1 MFSHLTH
8 LLRTLRHHPAYSALN
23 VLGLALALACSLL
36 LYWLVRFHESFDTY
50 HPQSARIYRLV
61 TDLTVSSHGYHPGI
75 PTPVGPALRHDFPG
89 LGTIAMSIG
98 QEDQLVQVL
107 GRGGQPGTKYA
118 EPYAVAFVEPEYFAV
133 FTSYRWLVGTA
144 AQALRQPFSVVLTQ
158 RLAHQYFGGAN
169 PLGRRLRLNNQI
181 DLTVTGLLADIP
193 DNTDQRYGFFISY
206 STLLHY
212 GHSGTPLTIW
222 EGVSS
227 QTHGWVRL
235 APSSTPAQLER
246 ALLALHQRH
255 HPTSLHTYRY
265 RVLPLV
271 EQHFAMEYD
280 GTIARSTLLILSC
293 IGGLLLL
300 TAGVNFVNLATAQ
313 ALGRGREIGV
323 RRTVGATSRH
333 IFWQFLAET
342 LLLVLLAAG
351 TGLVLAYA
359 ALPGLREW
367 TNTPI
372 PHWLDGRAWL
382 FLAGLVLFLTL
393 GAGWYPSRVLA
404 GFRPAQV
411 LKGQT
416 PGQASGLWVRRG
428 LVVAQLALSQGFTLG
443 VLVMYQQLSVW
454 LDTNPGFATAGRV
467 VVPTPWLASA
477 AQARLRAE
485 LAQVPGVVGV
495 TFGFDSPAVGT
506 TNTSY
511 FSYDR
516 RALNEKFDVT
526 RLAID
531 DQYLDVFD
539 FQLVAGQPLTADSKP
554 SSFLLNETAARL
566 LGVGPP
572 AAVIG
577 HELGLNSRGDD
588 VAYGPIVGVVRDWRL
603 QGLQKEPLPMVL
615 FHNPSEYRSITVQLA
630 PGAALPPAVRT
641 TWERYFPRYL
651 FAPFRLDE
659 RVASFYEREQT
670 QLAIVRLAALTAIA
684 IGCLGLYGLVAFIT
698 QRRAREIGIRK
709 VLGARPWQIMASFVG
724 EFAGLLAVAFVVAAP
739 LTGWLMQRWLDQF
752 ATHISLQPWLF
763 GVGLAGTTM
772 LTLLTIGYRTL
783 RAALAPPARA
793 LRAK

>member
-1 MFSHLTH
+1 MFSHLAH

-50 HPQSARIYRLV
+50 HPQAARIYRLV
-61 TDLTVSSHGYHPGI
+61 TQIDQGTLVHHPGI

-89 LGTIAMSIG
+89 LGTVAMSIG
-98 QEDQLVQVL
+98 QANQLVQVL
-107 GRGGQPGTKYA
+107 GPGGQPGAKYA

-133 FTSYRWLVGTA
+133 FGSYRWLVGTA
-144 AQALRQPFSVVLTQ
+144 ALALGQPQSVVLTQ
-158 RLAHQYFGGAN
+158 RLAHQYFGSAN

-206 STLLHY
+206 PTLRRY
-212 GHSGTPLTIW
+212 QHSGTPLTLW

-235 APSSTPAQLER
+235 APGRTPAQLAR

-255 HPTSLHTYRY
+255 HPASRRRYRY
-265 RVLPLV
+265 QVLPLLG
-271 EQHFAMEYD
+271 QHFATEYD
-280 GTIARSTLLILSC
+280 GAIARRTLLILSC

-323 RRTVGATSRH
+323 RRSVGATSRR
-333 IFWQFLAET
+333 IFWQFMAET

-351 TGLVLAYA
+351 AALVLAYA

-372 PHWLDGRAWL
+372 PYWLDGWAWL
-382 FLAGLVLFLTL
+382 FLASLSMLLTL
-393 GAGWYPSRVLA
+393 GAGWYPGRVLA
-404 GFRPAQV
+404 SFRPAQV
-411 LKGQT
+411 LKGQA
-416 PGQASGLWVRRG
+416 PAQAGGLWVRRA

-443 VLVMYQQLSVW
+443 VLVMYHQLSVW

-485 LAQVPGVVGV
+485 LRRVPGVAGV

-511 FSYDR
+511 FSYDH
-516 RALNEKFDVT
+516 RAPNEQFDVA
-526 RLAID
+526 RLAVD
-531 DQYLDVFD
+531 DQYLGVFGL
-539 FQLVAGQPLTADSKP
+539 QLVAGRPLLADPTKR
-554 SSFLLNETAARL
+554 SFLLNETAARQ
-566 LGVGPP
+566 LGVGAP

-577 HELGLNSRGDD
+577 HELGLDSRSDD
-588 VAYGPIVGVVRDWRL
+588 VVYGPIVGVVRDWRFR
-603 QGLQKEPLPMVL
+603 GFETAAIPMVL
-615 FHNPSEYRSITVQLA
+615 FHNPGEYASITVQLA
-630 PGAALPPAVRT
+630 PGVALPPAVRT
-641 TWERYFPRYL
+641 IWDRYFPRHL
-651 FAPFRLDE
+651 FTPFRLDE
-659 RVASFYEREQT
+659 RVASFYESERQ
-670 QLAIVRLAALTAIA
+670 QLAIVRLAALAAIA
-684 IGCLGLYGLVAFIT
+684 IGCLGLYGLVAFMT

-724 EFAGLLAVAFVVAAP
+724 EFAGLLVLAFAVAAP
-739 LTGWLMQRWLDQF
+739 LAGWLMQRWLGQF

-763 GVGLAGTTM
+763 GVGLAGTAA
-772 LTLLTIGYRTL
+772 LTLLTIGYCSL

>member
-1 MFSHLTH
+1 MFLHLTH
-8 LLRTLRHHPAYSALN
+8 LLRTLRHHPTYSALN

-36 LYWLVRFHESFDTY
+36 LYWLVRFHQSFDTY
-50 HPQSARIYRLV
+50 HPQPARIYRLV
-61 TDLTVSSHGYHPGI
+61 TDLTGGSRDYHPGI
-75 PTPVGPALRHDFPG
+75 PTPTGPALRHDFPD
-89 LGTIAMSIG
+89 LGTVAMSIG

-107 GRGGQPGTKYA
+107 GPGGQPGAKYA
-118 EPYAVAFVEPEYFAV
+118 EPYAVAFVEPEYFSV
-133 FTSYRWLVGTA
+133 FASYRWLVGTA
-144 AQALRQPFSVVLTQ
+144 AQALRQPSSVVLTQ
-158 RLAHQYFGGAN
+158 RLARQYFGTAN

-193 DNTDQRYGFFISY
+193 DNTDQRYGFFIAY
-206 STLLHY
+206 STLRQY
-212 GHSGTPLTIW
+212 QHSGTPLDVW

-235 APSSTPAQLER
+235 AAGRTPAQLER
-246 ALLALHQRH
+246 ALLALHQAH
-255 HPTSLHTYRY
+255 HPTSLRTYRY
-265 RVLPLV
+265 QVLPLL

-280 GTIARSTLLILSC
+280 GTIAHRTLFILSC

-323 RRTVGATSRH
+323 RRTVGATSRR
-333 IFWQFLAET
+333 IFWQFMAET

-359 ALPGLREW
+359 ALPGLRQW

-382 FLAGLVLFLTL
+382 FLAGLVLLLTL
-393 GAGWYPSRVLA
+393 GAGWYPGRVLA

-416 PGQASGLWVRRG
+416 PGQAGGLWVRRG
-428 LVVAQLALSQGFTLG
+428 LVVAQLVLSQGFTLG

-454 LDTNPGFATAGRV
+454 LDTNPGFVTAGRV
-467 VVPTPWLASA
+467 VLPTPWLAGA
-477 AQARLRAE
+477 DQMRLRAD
-485 LAQVPGVVGV
+485 LLRVPGVANV

-516 RALNEKFDVT
+516 RARNEKFDVT

-531 DQYLDVFD
+531 DHYLAVFGL
-539 FQLVAGQPLTADSKP
+539 QLVAGQALTTPQAP
-554 SSFLLNETAARL
+554 QSFLLNETAARL

-572 AAVIG
+572 SAVIG
-577 HELGLNSRGDD
+577 HELGLNSRSDD

-603 QGLQKEPLPMVL
+603 QGLEAEAIPMVL

-641 TWERYFPRYL
+641 TWERYFPRHL
-651 FAPFRLDE
+651 FTPFRLDE
-659 RVASFYEREQT
+659 RVASFYEREQA

-684 IGCLGLYGLVAFIT
+684 IGCLGLYGLVAFIA

-709 VLGARPWQIMASFVG
+709 VFGARPWQIMASFVG

-739 LTGWLMQRWLDQF
+739 LTGWLMQRWLEQF

-763 GVGLAGTTM
+763 GVGLAGTAT

-783 RAALAPPARA
+783 RAALAPAAPA